1 MKSLRIGE
9 RTIGPDHPVL
19 VVAEIGVN
27 HDGAIEQ
34 AIQLARIAG
43 DCGADAVKFQVFRAS
58 ALMHT
63 SCAPAEYQKHQC
75 AGDDASSMLRR
86 YELSAKEIRFVA
98 EDQLSI
104 TVGKASIVMEK
115 NGDVVIKGGE
125 VELTGSGNV
134 IVKGSKVAQN

>member
-58 ALMHT
+58 AIMHT

-86 YELSAKEIRFVA
+86 YELSANEMRELVA
-98 EDQLSI
+98 AIDEMEMLPLATPFSPDDVEMIAKL
-104 TVGKASIVMEK
+104 VKAQIAIA
-115 NGDVVIKGGE
+115 GDNVRRKPL
-125 VELTGSGNV
+125 LTR
-134 IVKGSKVAQN
+134 